1 MGVYV
6 VSVVRAFLLGR
17 ASRTDFPSVGGFRFG
32 RREAFEDAMISSP
45 RITFFVTHV
54 RSKS

>member
-1 MGVYV
+1 VGVYV

-17 ASRTDFPSVGGFRFG
+17 ASRADFPSVGGFRFG
-32 RREAFEDAMISSP
+32 RREAFEDAMISAP